1 MPGLLALLLTAGQL
15 PVVRSVEF
23 PAGVQATALTATVRI
38 GNVARMS
45 EGSGVILGREGTS
58 VYILTAAHLVDKAQD
73 QDLVITTFSADSY
86 PNPDSA
92 YRSGKV
98 VAVAPGIR
106 DLALVRI
113 LTSDRMPG
121 SLSLCP
127 PRDVPD
133 GENIRALA
141 VGCTDGEAPTA
152 LVDTI
157 RGKRLVRR
165 GAEGGTAYCWEVL
178 GKHKGGRSGG
188 PLVDRRGHLLGALS
202 GTTRDR
208 SYFCHTGEIRT
219 FLRRS
224 GYEWLARGD
233 AR

>member
-1 MPGLLALLLTAGQL
+1 MPGLFILLLTAGQL
-15 PVVRSVEF
+15 PVVRAAEF
-23 PAGVQATALTATVRI
+23 PAGLQATALTATVRI
-38 GNVARMS
+38 VNVPRRS
-45 EGSGVILGREGTS
+45 EGSGVILGREGAS
-58 VYILTAAHLVDKAQD
+58 VYILTAAHIVAKAQD

-113 LTSDRMPG
+113 LTNDRMPG
-121 SLSLCP
+121 SLPLCP
-127 PRDVPD
+127 SRDVPD
-133 GENIRALA
+133 GEDLRALA
-141 VGCTDGEAPTA
+141 VGCTNGEAPTA
-152 LVDTI
+152 LVDTV

-165 GAEGGTAYCWEVL
+165 GTEGGTAYCWEVA

-188 PLVDRRGHLLGALS
+188 PLVDQRGHLLGVLS

-208 SYFCHTGEIRT
+208 SYFCYTGEIRT
-219 FLRRS
+219 FLMRS
-224 GYEWLARGD
+224 GYDWLARGD